1 MHVFGASTDVIGPN
15 LARDAMSHNYG
26 TFRGEGDHTGT
37 DASLLGL
44 TILVG
49 GTLSPVGC

>member
-1 MHVFGASTDVIGPN
+1 MNVSRAPTVVIGPN
-15 LARDAMSHNYG
+15 LARDAMSQNYG

-37 DASLLGL
+37 DGSLLGL